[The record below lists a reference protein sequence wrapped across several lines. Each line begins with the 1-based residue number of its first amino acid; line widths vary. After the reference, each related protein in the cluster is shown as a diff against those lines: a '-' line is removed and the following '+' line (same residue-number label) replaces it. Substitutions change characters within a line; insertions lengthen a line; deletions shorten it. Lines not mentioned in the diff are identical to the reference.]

1 MRRVHREPTP
11 QTHYVMLHDLVA
23 RFQTVSQSLEHSY
36 AELQERVRVLS
47 SELHKEREERVRL
60 ERLAAMGEMAMELA
74 HEIRNP
80 LGSIELFASMSEGEY
95 AEQIVRSVRL
105 LNHTVTNVLQFGRP
119 VQPVREQ
126 VDGFGILEN
135 VKIFVQPIAAQKRIQ
150 VEVRCDAGIAMMAD
164 PELMHRMLLNLVLN
178 ALRET
183 PTDGTVTLGGKVA
196 GSDVLLTVE
205 DNGPG
210 IPQDTLARI
219 FDPMFSTHRQGCG
232 LGLSIVR
239 RIVESH
245 DGSITVRSTTQGT
258 TFEIQL
264 KNATRNMEVVSEQIL
279 SCR

>member
-135 VKIFVQPIAAQKRIQ
+135 VTIFVQPIAAQKRIQ